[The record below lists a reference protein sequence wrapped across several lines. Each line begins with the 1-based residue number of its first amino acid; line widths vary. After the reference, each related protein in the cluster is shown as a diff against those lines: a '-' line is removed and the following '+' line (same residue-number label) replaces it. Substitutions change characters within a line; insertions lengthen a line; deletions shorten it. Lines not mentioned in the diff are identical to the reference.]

1 MDAFH
6 SEKAR
11 GMWQRLPKSKA
22 AVIDQLEATVAPDS
36 DTQIAFRQLRDDLVR
51 EGWWERDM
59 LHEAKLLTMFGSL
72 VVGAALTTAAAPP
85 LSTFLL
91 SLAMTN
97 AGWIGHDYVHG
108 VDKHSDR
115 FRLFVALAAGLAPIW
130 WSDKHNKHHALSE
143 CVLL

>member
-6 SEKAR
+6 SDKAR
-11 GMWQRLPKSKA
+11 AMWERLPKSKDD
-22 AVIDQLEATVAPDS
+22 VVQQLEATVAPDTA
-36 DTQIAFRQLRDDLVR
+36 TQLAFRELRSDLEK

-59 LHEAKLLTMFGSL
+59 VHEAKLLTMWGSL
-72 VVGAALTTAAAPP
+72 VIGAAVTTTVAPP

-115 FRLFVALAAGLAPIW
+115 FRMFVALAAGLAPIW
-130 WSDKHNKHHALSE
+130 WSDKHNKHHALSK
-143 CVLL
+143 